1 MKTVKE
7 TAELTGV
14 SVRTLHHYDAI
25 GLLKPAEVTEA
36 GYRLYD
42 DASLQRLQAILL
54 FRELRFPLGEI
65 RSILDS
71 PGFDPRE
78 VMAQQIRMLELQRDH
93 LDKLIDYARQIQQT
107 GVMTMNFEAF
117 DNHELNK
124 YAAEAKERWG
134 RTDAYREYEKK
145 EQQTGKE
152 RMNAAGEEM
161 MKIFARFGALRG
173 TDPAAPAAQALAAE
187 LQQFITENYYT
198 CTREILAGLGAM
210 YTGDERFAKNIDAA
224 GGEGTAVF
232 ASEAIRVFCD
242 VK

>member
-25 GLLKPAEVTEA
+25 GLLKPAKVTEA

-65 RSILDS
+65 GEILDS
-71 PGFDPRE
+71 PGFDPCE
-78 VMAQQIRMLELQRDH
+78 AITQQIRMLELQRDH
-93 LDKLIDYARQIQQT
+93 LDKLIAYARQIQKT

-117 DNHELNK
+117 DNSELNR
-124 YAAEAKERWG
+124 YAAEARERWG
-134 RTDAYREYEKK
+134 GTEAYREYEKK
-145 EQQTGKE
+145 EQQTGKDG
-152 RMNAAGEEM
+152 MNAAGEEM

-173 TDPAAPAAQALAAE
+173 IDPASPAAQELAAE
-187 LQQFITENYYT
+187 LQQFITDHYYT
-198 CTREILAGLGAM
+198 CTREILAGLGEL
-210 YTGDERFAKNIDAA
+210 YTGDERFRKNIDTA
-224 GGEGTAVF
+224 GGEGTADF
-232 ASEAIRVFCD
+232 ASEAIRIFCG